1 MKLFQMTVTYQRQT
15 GEDNPGLVKESY
27 VASGMTPADVQ
38 NQVLE
43 EIAPFVFGELEV
55 PSIRKRNFF
64 EVLKDEGKEYYY
76 EAKVQMITIDCY
88 KEVRKEVLI
97 LVQADTVTDA
107 AHALDKE
114 LQSYDCEVI
123 SIIKSNIVDVFYASS
138 EA

>member
-27 VASGMTPADVQ
+27 VASGLTPADVQ

-43 EIAPFVFGELEV
+43 EIAPFVFGDLEV

-64 EVLKDEGKEYYY
+64 EIFKDEGRSFYY
-76 EAKVQMITIDCY
+76 EAKVQMITIDGE
-88 KEVRKEVLI
+88 KEVRKEVLV

-107 AHALDKE
+107 AHALDEK
-114 LQSYDCEVI
+114 LHGYDCEVI
-123 SIIKSNIVDVFYASS
+123 SIIKSNIVDVFDAPA
-138 EA
+138 EE

>member
-1 MKLFQMTVTYQRQT
+1 MTVIYQRQT

-76 EAKVQMITIDCY
+76 EAKVQMITIDGD

>member
-15 GEDNPGLVKESY
+15 GKDNPGLVKESY

-43 EIAPFVFGELEV
+43 EIAPFVFGDLEV

-76 EAKVQMITIDCY
+76 EAKVQMITIDGD

>member
-76 EAKVQMITIDCY
+76 EAKVQMITIDGD

>member
-15 GEDNPGLVKESY
+15 GEDTPGLVKESY

-38 NQVLE
+38 NQVLK
-43 EIAPFVFGELEV
+43 EIAPFVFGDLEV

-64 EVLKDEGKEYYY
+64 EVLKDEGKSFYY
-76 EAKVQMITIDCY
+76 EAKVQMITIDGD
-88 KEVRKEVLI
+88 KEVRKEVLL

>member
-76 EAKVQMITIDCY
+76 EAKVQMITIDGD

-114 LQSYDCEVI
+114 LQSYYCEVI
-123 SIIKSNIVDVFYASS
+123 SIIKSNIVDVFTLH
-138 EA
+138 